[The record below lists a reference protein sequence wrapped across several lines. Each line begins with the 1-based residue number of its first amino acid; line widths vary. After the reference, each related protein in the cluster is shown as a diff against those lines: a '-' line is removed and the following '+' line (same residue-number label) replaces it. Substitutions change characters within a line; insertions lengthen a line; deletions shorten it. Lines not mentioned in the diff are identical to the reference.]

1 MLHSTYY
8 HKDTNEDPKTSAV
21 FENLVLLP
29 DNVIWHI
36 IASSCYD
43 NANIPRHPGM
53 MLSYDFWP
61 HWDKTGTDNKNF
73 VEPDFFMRFE
83 NFDVVVEAKFRD
95 VKGQYQHQWEQEITA
110 YLNEYSKESKPLFFI
125 AVGGNND
132 MTAQKVTVRRQHF
145 YINKCTWPSILVNI
159 SRYKK
164 ELEKIPIFGTGLRR
178 SPFIPVSRGSGK
190 SAASTLGAAIAEM
203 KKNRSILIF
212 PEGTRSVDGNVA
224 EFHRGAFLMAAKADK
239 MLVPVSI
246 SGTINILPKK
256 AISLK
261 PGCTVKV
268 HFSAPL
274 DVPNG
279 SRAEMLAFMESLRET
294 IANHIEKI

>member
-1 MLHSTYY
+1 MLNSIISTLKVVVSTLYY
-8 HKDTNEDPKTSAV
+8 SIHCITGSKGDPDKFQALTVEWAEKLLAESDTRLEVSGL
-21 FENLVLLP
+21 E
-29 DNVIWHI
+29 
-36 IASSCYD
+36 
-43 NANIPRHPGM
+43 NIPQSASRQ
-53 MLSYDFWP
+53 SYVYIANHSSLMDIP
-61 HWDKTGTDNKNF
+61 
-73 VEPDFFMRFE
+73 
-83 NFDVVVEAKFRD
+83 VVLAAIHDGIR
-95 VKGQYQHQWEQEITA
+95 I
-110 YLNEYSKESKPLFFI
+110 I
-125 AVGGNND
+125 
-132 MTAQKVTVRRQHF
+132 
-145 YINKCTWPSILVNI
+145 
-159 SRYKK
+159 YKK